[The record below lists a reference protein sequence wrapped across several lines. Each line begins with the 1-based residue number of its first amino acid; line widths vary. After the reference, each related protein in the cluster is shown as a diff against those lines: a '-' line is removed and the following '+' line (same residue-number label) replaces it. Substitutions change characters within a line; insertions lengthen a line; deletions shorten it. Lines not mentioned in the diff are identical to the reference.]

1 MTHAHPAGAPRA
13 CGLTGTSPS
22 VRAWSC
28 AACRTDWAIA
38 AVNPRPYLEY
48 LAGWVEVAAA
58 RSMLRQVIALAEQA
72 PALSDEQVRA
82 RLVDLARTVRPGCRR
97 G

>member
-1 MTHAHPAGAPRA
+1 
-13 CGLTGTSPS
+13 
-22 VRAWSC
+22 
-28 AACRTDWAIA
+28 
-38 AVNPRPYLEY
+38 VNPRPYLEY